1 MLTYIKYEN
10 ARVLALGIKMFRKLS
25 IAATLAILMS
35 PLSAYSLEI
44 ASSIATISSA
54 STDGTPSASVF
65 ELSVQSSAL
74 ATGLTTTTDFS
85 LSLTLRPQAS
95 DLTKAASVY
104 TVIVANNQFFKL
116 EPDGSYA
123 PWNGALETL
132 TPFSSKQILTS
143 SQTLT
148 LLDGTMAEA
157 GDYLYYA
164 AYSIEGET
172 RLHFTPEPAQILVK
186 ASTELPNNSASQAA
200 ITFENE
206 IETAVVQARC
216 IACHVEGGLARNSAL
231 QFQRTNAASALNNF
245 GALSTYVE
253 KKGSDLLLAKIAGE
267 QGHAGGVQL
276 ASGSE
281 GYQAIQKVINE
292 ISQLGNTT
300 SYSFGG
306 SENINSPRQASFF
319 TGVTLEPMQAT
330 LRRASLMLQG
340 RIPTDAEKAS
350 VFSDATLRVALRR
363 MMSGPAFR
371 QFVVTSV
378 NDRLLTKGTERP
390 INESNTNNFLKL
402 HNKWARDQLDNSYDY
417 TFWESLRSAL
427 RRSSGELVAY
437 VIENGLPYS
446 EILTAEYMMMNPSLN
461 NWLEG
466 TATFTN
472 EDSSDTYKP
481 SVIQGYYFLSA
492 LENKED
498 DPAGFNDIYAAIA
511 PPVMD
516 YPHAGLLSDVAF
528 LSRYPTTATNRN
540 RARARWTLFHFLGID
555 VEKSSQ
561 RPTDEA
567 ALGDKNNPTM
577 NNPSCTVCHALLDP
591 VAGAFQNWGDN
602 NFYRGTSFFGTD
614 ALDHYYKNPQDGS
627 DSFFQDGDLWY
638 RDMRAPALF
647 GTPITERE
655 NTLQALAEL
664 IVAEPLFLNA
674 SASFWWA
681 PIFGKPLVNKPTVE
695 ADNGYSD
702 KLAAYRSQQE
712 AIQQFSD
719 VLAIELDAKSMLID
733 MFLSPWFG
741 GETVES
747 SIFERAHFEAK
758 FGSEQL
764 LTPEQLSN
772 KTNSLT
778 GVSWRNKVTANGDD
792 SNFYD
797 KLGVLLGGIDSEVVT
812 KRATGLTP
820 AMSSILMTHA
830 TESACV
836 AVARQFAKT
845 DSSRSLLSLVQEST
859 LPLSIKSELV
869 TLPSEHFGDWRISS
883 LASDLAPGS
892 KTLSLA
898 FVNPYCDFDGQTCA
912 EQRLLYIDS
921 LTITAPSGKKRTFR
935 GDDSKLFSGIN
946 DWGGLNCTSI
956 DEGYATCVSGSLSI
970 DLDINEKGLHSID
983 VKMSAQIPPTK
994 GGFAEV
1000 LMSLDE
1006 NENAILART
1015 ENSVKIKNQISGL
1028 FEKMH
1033 GSIRSTSS
1041 EEVSQVYEFFLASLI
1056 SASERTS
1063 LDWRFENCDLSIDG
1077 LFLDDHLEPDVIETF
1092 RTRAP
1097 NNQYFLTNWE
1107 AWGPIRETF
1116 IQDPFGTKYAWTV
1129 VMIYMMTHY
1138 DYLHE

>member
-1 MLTYIKYEN
+1 M
-10 ARVLALGIKMFRKLS
+10 A
-25 IAATLAILMS
+25 
-35 PLSAYSLEI
+35 PLSAHSLEI
-44 ASSIATISSA
+44 VSPIATIGSA
-54 STDGTPSASVF
+54 STDGSPSASVF
-65 ELSVQSSAL
+65 ELSVQSPVL
-74 ATGLTTTTDFS
+74 PTGLTTTTDFS
-85 LSLTLRPQAS
+85 LSLTLRPQAA
-95 DLTKAASVY
+95 DITKNASVY
-104 TVIVANNQFFKL
+104 TVIVASNQFFTL

-123 PWNGALETL
+123 PWDGAAETL
-132 TPFSSKQILTS
+132 TPFVTNQMLSST
-143 SQTLT
+143 QTLT
-148 LLDGTMAEA
+148 LLDGTMTEA

-172 RLHFTPEPAQILVK
+172 KLHFTPEPAQISVK
-186 ASTELPNNSASQAA
+186 ASTELPNNTTSQAA
-200 ITFENE
+200 VTFKSEV
-206 IETAVVQARC
+206 ETAIVQTLC
-216 IACHVEGGLARNSAL
+216 IACHVEGGFARNSAL
-231 QFQRTNAASALNNF
+231 QFQRTNTASALNNF
-245 GALSTYVE
+245 GALSNYIQE
-253 KKGSDLLLAKIAGE
+253 KGADLLLSKVNGGN
-267 QGHAGGVQL
+267 GHAGGVQL
-276 ASGSE
+276 ALGGE
-281 GYQAIQKVINE
+281 GYQAIQKVIDE
-292 ISQLGNTT
+292 IGQLGNTT
-300 SYSFGG
+300 NYAFGG
-306 SENINSPRQASFF
+306 SENIASPRQASFL

-378 NDRLLTKGTERP
+378 NDRLLTKGTEKP
-390 INESNTNNFLKL
+390 INESNTNNFLKI
-402 HNKWARDQLDNSYDY
+402 HNKWARDQLDNNYDY
-417 TFWESLRSAL
+417 TFWESLRSEL

-466 TATFTN
+466 TATFTDG
-472 EDSSDTYKP
+472 DSSDTYKP

-567 ALGDKNNPTM
+567 ALSDKNNPTM

-602 NFYRGTSFFGTD
+602 NLYRGTSFFGTD

-638 RDMRAPALF
+638 RDMRDPGLF
-647 GTPITERE
+647 DEKITERD
-655 NTLQALAEL
+655 NTLLALAEL
-664 IVAEPLFLNA
+664 IVAEPLFHYA
-674 SASFWWA
+674 SASFWWS
-681 PIFGKPLVNKPTVE
+681 PIFGKPLLDKPAVE
-695 ADNGYSD
+695 ADNGYAA
-702 KLAAYRSQQE
+702 KLAAYRAQQDTIKAFAE
-712 AIQQFSD
+712 S
-719 VLAIELDAKSMLID
+719 LAANMNAKEMLVD
-733 MFLSPWFG
+733 MFMSPWFG

-778 GVSWRNKVTANGDD
+778 GVSWRNEVTASGDG

-859 LPLSIKSELV
+859 L
-869 TLPSEHFGDWRISS
+869 
-883 LASDLAPGS
+883 
-892 KTLSLA
+892 
-898 FVNPYCDFDGQTCA
+898 
-912 EQRLLYIDS
+912 
-921 LTITAPSGKKRTFR
+921 
-935 GDDSKLFSGIN
+935 
-946 DWGGLNCTSI
+946 
-956 DEGYATCVSGSLSI
+956 
-970 DLDINEKGLHSID
+970 
-983 VKMSAQIPPTK
+983 
-994 GGFAEV
+994 
-1000 LMSLDE
+1000 
-1006 NENAILART
+1006 
-1015 ENSVKIKNQISGL
+1015 NSVKIKNQISGL

-1033 GSIRSTSS
+1033 GSNRSTSS
-1041 EEVSQVYEFFLASLI
+1041 EEVSQVYEIFLASLI
-1056 SASERTS
+1056 SASEKTG

-1097 NNQYFLTNWE
+1097 NNLYFLTNWE